1 MAGGSEEEEGGS
13 LLGSAH
19 LHNQPVAAS
28 ALTLALH
35 PLPTAPHVPISL
47 PLSCSYQSWSF
58 GSEGFFS
65 QPCGKAPQPQ

>member
-19 LHNQPVAAS
+19 LHNQPVAAP

-47 PLSCSYQSWSF
+47 PLSCSSQSWSF